1 MRLGYKWFAVG
12 AGVVLR
18 ILSIKPRGEMCESV
32 IDFQS
37 LIAQVKE
44 MSYPRCWSPS
54 PQKGNGIFMLN
65 SLQFQTFIEN

>member
-18 ILSIKPRGEMCESV
+18 LLSIKPRGEMCESV
-32 IDFQS
+32 IDLES

-54 PQKGNGIFMLN
+54 QQKGNGIFMLN
-65 SLQFQTFIEN
+65 SL